1 MLPIA
6 IYGNPV
12 LRKVAKEI
20 DKDYPK
26 LKELIASME
35 DSMYKSEGVGLAAPQ
50 INKSIRLFIIDG
62 APMAEDYQE
71 LEGFHRVFINA
82 QMLEEEGKEWSFNE
96 GCLSLPAIR
105 EDVKRKPK
113 FLMSYYDENWKHHEE
128 WFEGMQARI
137 MQHEYDHLEGVLFT
151 DRLTPLRRKLLKS
164 RLTAIS
170 KNKINVGYKFII
182 NR

>member
-20 DKDYPK
+20 DKDYPN
-26 LKELIASME
+26 LNNLIESIE
-35 DSMYKSEGVGLAAPQ
+35 DSMYKSDGVGLAAPQ

-62 APMAEDYQE
+62 TPLAEDYPE
-71 LEGFHRVFINA
+71 VDGFHKIFINA
-82 QMLEEEGKEWSFNE
+82 QIIEEEGKEWSFNE
-96 GCLSLPAIR
+96 GCLSLPDIR
-105 EDVKRKPK
+105 EEVKRKPR
-113 FLMSYYDENWKHHEE
+113 FLMSYFDENWEHHEE

-137 MQHEYDHLEGVLFT
+137 IQHEYDHLDGILFT

-170 KNKINVGYKFII
+170 KNKISVGYKFII
-182 NR
+182 NK